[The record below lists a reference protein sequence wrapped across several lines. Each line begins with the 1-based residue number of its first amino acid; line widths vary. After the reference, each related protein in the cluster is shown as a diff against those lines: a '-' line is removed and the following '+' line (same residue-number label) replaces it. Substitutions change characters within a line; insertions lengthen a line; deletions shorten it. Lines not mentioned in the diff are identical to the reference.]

1 MNITIEKVVGGNWK
15 CNAYTAPDPDDPS
28 EPTVCYN
35 WELTCNDGTRVD
47 CVLLCIDDRD
57 GWTYQVIYKIY
68 HTVNRLRSF
77 PVTRSLGHSVTWS
90 LGHLVTW
97 SLFSTLS
104 RTKGRT
110 TLGLTG
116 LLCRQI

>member
-57 GWTYQVIYKIY
+57 GWTYQVIY
-68 HTVNRLRSF
+68 VRSI
-77 PVTRSLGHSVTWS
+77 VCEASQSLGHSVTRS

-116 LLCRQI
+116 LLRRQI

>member
-1 MNITIEKVVGGNWK
+1 MNVTIEKVVGGNWK

-68 HTVNRLRSF
+68 HTVNRLRNYI
-77 PVTRSLGHSVTWS
+77 
-90 LGHLVTW
+90 HLVII
-97 SLFSTLS
+97 SFDY
-104 RTKGRT
+104 R
-110 TLGLTG
+110 LTDG
-116 LLCRQI
+116 QHWDLQ

>member
-15 CNAYTAPDPDDPS
+15 CNAYTAPHPDDPS

-47 CVLLCIDDRD
+47 CVLVCLDDRD

-77 PVTRSLGHSVTWS
+77 PVTRSLGHLVTRS
-90 LGHLVTW
+90 LGYLVFIFNVVTD
-97 SLFSTLS
+97 
-104 RTKGRT
+104 
-110 TLGLTG
+110 
-116 LLCRQI
+116 